1 MSLVEPFAEKITAR
15 SGVRIRYLDN
25 ASDNSPGGEP
35 VGHDAGLPIL
45 FSPGFTDYADEYAD
59 VLAFFAPR
67 RMLVVEVRGRG
78 GSESPATGYSA
89 AEHATDL
96 EAVLHTEAIERFH
109 LMTFSRG
116 TTWGLDVALADPA
129 RVATVSIGDYWAR
142 EKHLGSDVAEAFLAS
157 RFRGKPMS
165 QRVEPHVVREV
176 LADSVDRDMFDE
188 LAATGLPVLVATG
201 TEPGCL
207 LNAATVQE
215 WRDRVA
221 GVEVVT
227 IPGAAHDL
235 FRPDRLAFPQAVHE
249 FITRRTP
256 GS

>member
-1 MSLVEPFAEKITAR
+1 MKPVESFAEKTTAR

-25 ASDNSPGGEP
+25 ASDLSPGGET
-35 VGHDAGLPIL
+35 DAGLPIL
-45 FSPGFTDYADEYAD
+45 FSPGFTDYADEYTD
-59 VLAFFAPR
+59 MLAFFAPR
-67 RMLVVEVRGRG
+67 RVLVVEVRGRG
-78 GSESPATGYSA
+78 GSEAPATGYSS
-89 AEHATDL
+89 AEHANDL
-96 EAVLHTEAIERFH
+96 AAVLETEGIERFH

-142 EKHLGSDVAEAFLAS
+142 EKHLGGDVADRFLDS

-165 QRVEPHVVREV
+165 QRVAPHVIREV
-176 LADSVDRDMFDE
+176 LGASVDRDLFDE
-188 LAATGLPVLVATG
+188 LAATELPVLVATG

-207 LNAATVQE
+207 LNASTLQE

-221 GVEVVT
+221 GVELVT

-235 FRPDRLAFPQAVHE
+235 FRPDRLAFPRAVHE
-249 FITRRTP
+249 FIARRLP
-256 GS
+256 GT